1 MNCPKCGSEL
11 NENQKFCTNCG
22 AKINTKTVNSLQ
34 TIIII
39 LLVVWALGLI
49 TFAMLKH
56 DKTQNTTS
64 AETKQEHVIKTPAQ
78 TLQQIDELQ
87 ARYFNIIKRNNVLLQ
102 IQDSDEYQHDMKDL
116 NNLFKEVEQK
126 IDKNNYYLQKYY
138 NIKEQYAVNTGNTQS
153 DMNTF
158 ASNEYEAVDGLL
170 NETYQA
176 VKAKIPP
183 EDFKQLITSELKW
196 LKEVEDYYKVY
207 EQQGF
212 GTIGS
217 LVHSEYECNMRN
229 FRTLLLMLYL

>member
-11 NENQKFCTNCG
+11 NANQKFCTNCG
-22 AKINTKTVNSLQ
+22 AKINTKNVNSLQ

-39 LLVVWALGLI
+39 LLVLWALGLI

-56 DKTQNTTS
+56 DKAQNTTS

-87 ARYFNIIKRNNVLLQ
+87 ARYFNIIKRNDVLLQ
-102 IQDSDEYQHDMKDL
+102 LQDSDEYQQDRKDL

-138 NIKEQYAVNTGNTQS
+138 KIKEQYAVNTGNTES
-153 DMNTF
+153 DMNIF

-217 LVHSEYECNMRN
+217 LVHSGYECNMRN
-229 FRTLLLMLYL
+229 FRTLLLMLYF